1 MEVWELISPLVD
13 EFGIEEVKLNMTD
26 TGAPVDLTASAS
38 LLEGEEVNI
47 EEGLIPRDPRS
58 ETDRRLG
65 LVEDILISEREY
77 CHTLRSVCD
86 LYEKPLRK
94 LLSLDNKDYRAL
106 FDWVE
111 PVCSLS
117 NLVIKKLENALE
129 FWDSKH
135 TKIGNIFSK
144 QLWNKYEEYQCIFR
158 STTLPL
164 LREKE
169 QNDEDFVA
177 LCQLR
182 QGAAKYSL
190 DGLLHL
196 PLDRLVQYEQ
206 YLSQLAEETSEDHP
220 DNSDICR
227 ASLKATK
234 MVKRTEAAKE
244 ETDLDRIQDL
254 FPNDNLRLHD
264 RDPFS
269 PKKNL
274 SRTKSAA
281 AYKLQKA
288 LPGKSKMFPNEN
300 YRSPQK
306 KDIISPQR
314 RLSRQECSRSFI
326 MEGSVQFTMGV
337 QSQDRHLFLFNDL
350 LVVAKPRSGGTF
362 RLKEKVLVCELWTS
376 TCINEVS
383 EISLSHETSFVLGWP
398 TINVAV
404 TFNSNH
410 TKQLW
415 EDKLKQLIS
424 TSKEKE
430 GKSVTSIQFSLCS
443 QNSRENIGNHYI
455 TLKVNNRQT
464 AKDCIKLLLEQLS
477 QNGINEYQL
486 WIKSRKE
493 DAPYPLIGHEFPF
506 SIKMSFIRTLL
517 QRSEL
522 DLHNFS
528 NISTDTKCTFILRKK
543 SQKATSYPNSQALKK
558 QKKQRRTTLISW
570 PFKRNNGKQD
580 SVDSGNSSPPPGN
593 LFGQDL
599 NKLCLNG
606 IIPNPIMAILTQL
619 FQKGPFTVGIFRKS
633 ANARCCRELKQKLE
647 VDPDYDLRDVS
658 VLVLASV
665 LKEFLRNLPDC
676 LLLSTLYNQWLDAI
690 GMESKWKCREHVL
703 NLVQQ
708 LPMAN
713 FNLLQH
719 LLCVLWHIAQHA
731 SENKMSAANLA
742 VCIGPSLL
750 SPLLSPV
757 HNSSSIHQQEITK
770 KVPKLVTYLIENCS
784 DIFGQD
790 CLHLFGEMPE
800 RDHSRQDSGA
810 EESDSFHSL
819 QDIGGNYRR
828 DDSSIDSLER
838 DYLDDGDHSPKL
850 PSEAK
855 MSLTNLSR
863 DSGLTL
869 SDTQLYTPEE
879 ELENDLSPSSDVLR
893 IKGTISSFAKST
905 PHLEMTGIDNG
916 CGNIYTRSS
925 GGVSIDGSCHDVVR
939 KRKGMEYRPK
949 NGVGSPYS
957 AVKFRNHCN
966 DINTHSSLIPS
977 HSYCYGV
984 ENEKFH
990 YNHQELNNSGSNN
1003 VKHRKMRGRALCRQP
1018 VISDIDAPKLMPPLR
1033 RSASEESLHQ
1043 ISIPQETS
1051 RQHVMHRKRRAPSPP
1066 SCQRVSALSSSAPDC
1081 LHRDRHAVWFANQN
1095 RCVDWK
1101 RSQSTS
1107 KIDEIDFS
1115 HNNSSLSI
1123 VSNGSSTP
1131 HVSRSNSRVQELGAQ
1146 SHGDIYGL
1154 YQTPNRVSSV
1164 CSSSSETSQRSHH
1177 SHISYGSNRSKR
1189 SCTSQNSSCSQG
1201 SSSRITPGLSD
1212 NGKPIEPPSYQETI
1226 NRQTLL
1232 RGMQNS
1238 NALSTE
1244 EIRDDQT
1251 VMSSKARQLY
1261 ENSVRMYSQTSNTT
1275 VETHHAVP
1283 VTVLNNDER
1292 VSIVPP
1298 VPPKPHVPLH
1308 SSNSDSPVHRLRH
1321 HPPVHVSDSQIVRQ
1335 SNYQGPKV
1343 MNMLAYRQGDRDHLP
1358 EDWRK
1363 EINWSVAQLRTL
1375 FTPDQHSQ
1383 LSSSIANSRQHSPLY
1398 PLSPRDKRTGRNAN
1412 NSLPKGD
1419 SCHRNESLI
1428 TGEESFV

>member
-1 MEVWELISPLVD
+1 M
-13 EFGIEEVKLNMTD
+13 
-26 TGAPVDLTASAS
+26 
-38 LLEGEEVNI
+38 
-47 EEGLIPRDPRS
+47 
-58 ETDRRLG
+58 
-65 LVEDILISEREY
+65 
-77 CHTLRSVCD
+77 
-86 LYEKPLRK
+86 
-94 LLSLDNKDYRAL
+94 
-106 FDWVE
+106 
-111 PVCSLS
+111 
-117 NLVIKKLENALE
+117 
-129 FWDSKH
+129 
-135 TKIGNIFSK
+135 
-144 QLWNKYEEYQCIFR
+144 
-158 STTLPL
+158 
-164 LREKE
+164 
-169 QNDEDFVA
+169 
-177 LCQLR
+177 
-182 QGAAKYSL
+182 
-190 DGLLHL
+190 
-196 PLDRLVQYEQ
+196 LDRLVQYEH

-234 MVKRTEAAKE
+234 MVKRTETAKE

-306 KDIISPQR
+306 KDINSPQR

-326 MEGSVQFTMGV
+326 MESSVQFTMGM

-350 LVVAKPRSGGTF
+350 LVIAKPRSGGTF

-376 TCINEVS
+376 NCVNEVS

-398 TINVAV
+398 TVNVAV
-404 TFNSNH
+404 TFSSTH

-424 TSKEKE
+424 GSKEKE
-430 GKSVTSIQFSLCS
+430 GKTVTSIQFSLCS
-443 QNSRENIGNHYI
+443 QNNRENSGNHYI
-455 TLKVNNRQT
+455 TLKISNRQT
-464 AKDCIKLLLEQLS
+464 AKDCIKLLLEQLN
-477 QNGINEYQL
+477 QNGINDYQL
-486 WIKSRKE
+486 WIKSRKD

-506 SIKMSFIRTLL
+506 CIKMSFIRTLL

-522 DLHNFS
+522 DLNNFN

-543 SQKATSYPNSQALKK
+543 SQKAITYPNSHALKK

-570 PFKRNNGKQD
+570 PFKRNNTKQD

-593 LFGQDL
+593 LFGQEL
-599 NKLCLNG
+599 NKLCMNG

-619 FQKGPFTVGIFRKS
+619 FQKGPYTVGIFRKS

-647 VDPDYDLRDVS
+647 IDPDYDLRDVS

-676 LLLSTLYNQWLDAI
+676 LLLSTLYNQWLNAI
-690 GMESKWKCREHVL
+690 EMESQWKCREHIL
-703 NLVQQ
+703 NLIQQ

-719 LLCVLWHIAQHA
+719 LLCVLWHIARHS

-750 SPLLSPV
+750 SPLLAPS
-757 HNSSSIHQQEITK
+757 HHTSSIHQQEVTK
-770 KVPKLVTYLIENCS
+770 KVPKLVAYLIENCS
-784 DIFGQD
+784 DIFGPD

-838 DYLDDGDHSPKL
+838 DYLDDGEHSPKL

-879 ELENDLSPSSDVLR
+879 ELESELSPNNDVLR
-893 IKGTISSFAKST
+893 IKGTLSSFAKST
-905 PHLEMTGIDNG
+905 PHLEVAGIENG
-916 CGNIYTRSS
+916 CGNIYIRNS

-939 KRKGMEYRPK
+939 KRRQGNDYRPR
-949 NGVGSPYS
+949 NSGGSPYS
-957 AVKFRNHCN
+957 TVKLKNHCN
-966 DINTHSSLIPS
+966 DLNTHSSLIPS

-984 ENEKFH
+984 ENEKLH
-990 YNHQELNNSGSNN
+990 YNHHELTNSENN
-1003 VKHRKMRGRALCRQP
+1003 VKHRKIRGRGLCRQP
-1018 VISDIDAPKLMPPLR
+1018 VISAMDSRELILPTLR

-1043 ISIPQETS
+1043 INIPQEPS
-1051 RQHVMHRKRRAPSPP
+1051 RQHSLHRKRRAPSPP
-1066 SCQRVSALSSSAPDC
+1066 SCQKVTPLSSSAPDC

-1107 KIDEIDFS
+1107 KIDEIDYS

-1154 YQTPNRVSSV
+1154 YQTPNRVGSV

-1189 SCTSQNSSCSQG
+1189 SCASQNSNCSQG
-1201 SSSRITPGLSD
+1201 SSTRIGMASGISD

-1232 RGMQNS
+1232 RGMQSS
-1238 NALSTE
+1238 NALSSEDTRE
-1244 EIRDDQT
+1244 DQAVLST
-1251 VMSSKARQLY
+1251 KARQLY
-1261 ENSVRMYSQTSNTT
+1261 ENSVRMYSQTPNVTPRKEFHA
-1275 VETHHAVP
+1275 ETHHAVP

-1292 VSIVPP
+1292 VSVLPS
-1298 VPPKPHVPLH
+1298 VPPKPHTPLH
-1308 SSNSDSPVHRLRH
+1308 PSNNENPAHRLRH

-1335 SNYQGPKV
+1335 SNYQGPKGI
-1343 MNMLAYRQGDRDHLP
+1343 NMLAYRQGDREHLP

-1363 EINWSVAQLRTL
+1363 EINWSVAQLRTI
-1375 FTPDQHSQ
+1375 FSTEKQHS
-1383 LSSSIANSRQHSPLY
+1383 SSVASSRQNASLY
-1398 PLSPRDKRTGRNAN
+1398 PLSPRDKRAGRSAN
-1412 NSLPKGD
+1412 KSLPKGD
-1419 SCHRNESLI
+1419 SCCRNDSLI